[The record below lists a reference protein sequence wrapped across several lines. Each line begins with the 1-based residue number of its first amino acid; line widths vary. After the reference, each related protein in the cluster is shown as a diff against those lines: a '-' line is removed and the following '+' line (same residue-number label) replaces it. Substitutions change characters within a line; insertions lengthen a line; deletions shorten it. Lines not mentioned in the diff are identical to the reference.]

1 MTKEFEHCLTALF
14 VTFSIFMIIIG
25 ATGVIQNLNPVLA
38 YGICLCVGVIT
49 AMALI
54 TVFILRR
61 CLDSITR
68 NPIDV

>member
-1 MTKEFEHCLTALF
+1 MTREFEQSIAGF
-14 VTFSIFMIIIG
+14 YITFSIFMIIIG
-25 ATGVIQNLNPVLA
+25 AIGITQNLYPVIA
-38 YGICLCVGVIT
+38 YGVCLCIGVIT